1 MEHIKSLIKEKK
13 YILLIIA
20 ALVLAEIFFFQQIWL
35 SLAESSPIYDI
46 DGFYGFSRIYRSA
59 ENHYTQ

>member
-20 ALVLAEIFFFQQIWL
+20 ALVLAEIFFQQIWL

>member
-13 YILLIIA
+13 IYPSDHSSTCFSRDI
-20 ALVLAEIFFFQQIWL
+20 FFQQIWL